1 VITTLFVACSL
12 DGFIA
17 GPEDDLSWLFTD
29 SDYGFTDFF
38 EEVDTLIMGR
48 GTYDVVRSFGKWPY
62 PDKANVVVTRRQDL
76 EVDTPGT
83 TVWNGDLRELMASLL
98 EDGAESVWLVG
109 GGELVKSMLDLG
121 LVQRITVS
129 LHPILIGGGIRLFPK
144 GFPTT
149 HLELEEAI
157 RYDNGLMQLVYQ
169 VAATAHV

>member
-1 VITTLFVACSL
+1 MITTLFVACSL

-62 PDKANVVVTRRQDL
+62 PDKANVVVTRRLDL

-169 VAATAHV
+169 VAATSPI